1 MIALTGDHTT
11 PIKVGDHTFE
21 PVPFTVSSHFAI
33 CNEMGLLNKDTLE
46 SSKKKG
52 LLQIRDSV
60 EFYNEIAASEG
71 ILGRF
76 SGAEVQGILRR
87 VRELILETIS

>member
-21 PVPFTVSSHFAI
+21 PVPFTISSHFAI
-33 CNEMGLLNKDTLE
+33 CNELGLSIKNNSGIETRKELLEIKDT
-46 SSKKKG
+46 
-52 LLQIRDSV
+52 V
-60 EFYNEIAASEG
+60 EVYNEISACEG

-76 SGAEVQGILRR
+76 SGAEVQGILRNF
-87 VRELILETIS
+87 RELVKEKIS

>member
-1 MIALTGDHTT
+1 VIIALTGDHTT

-33 CNEMGLLNKDTLE
+33 CNEMGLLNKE
-46 SSKKKG
+46 HHGNSKSAE

-60 EFYNEIAASEG
+60 ELYNEIAASEG

-87 VRELILETIS
+87 FRELIRETI